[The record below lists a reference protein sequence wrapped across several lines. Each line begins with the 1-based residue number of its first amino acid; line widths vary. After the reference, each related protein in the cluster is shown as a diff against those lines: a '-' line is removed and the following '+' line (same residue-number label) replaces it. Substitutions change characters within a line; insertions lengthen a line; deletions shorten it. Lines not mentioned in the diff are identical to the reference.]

1 MIQNKHKLAFLL
13 CLLLMATTA
22 FGASEA
28 EYKKLAKTWTLRAD
42 GSQEFRYNMELT
54 LFTHTAM
61 NGTYG
66 ESFIVYNPQY
76 QELKINSSYTRQKDG
91 TIIKTPDNAFVEV
104 LPRNAAD
111 APAYNHL
118 KEMVVVHTGLEL
130 GATIYLDYTVT
141 SRPGYLPEVDV
152 FEELLQTS
160 PVKEYTL
167 SIVTPETKEVAFTL
181 ANNNAKPSVK
191 QGNGVRTTTWT
202 LRNLPAS
209 SRAPFVSVRN
219 GDVPFLAATTY
230 ASEGEALATL
240 SKQFNPAGDL
250 QLTTLAESLTE
261 GKDKD
266 EDKLQAIL
274 EYTTNH
280 VASNRLT
287 LDQTGYRLRPADAVM
302 STAYGTEAEKANLLA
317 GLLAGAGFKAEPMAT
332 YQAHAEKGLALK
344 AIDQLLVSCMVN
356 GEMYLFSPSSTRRP
370 QTVNF
375 DRTPLFSL
383 TTGQPVAVAVPTLED
398 YQIKNDITLTFK
410 KDGNLMTMTKGSI
423 GKEILPY
430 FTTGNMGTPAS
441 LNVQNGY
448 ATIILPDDAS
458 GFSHLPY
465 GYLNSQRKENILI
478 PRPVSEIYTYTIE
491 CPENM
496 QLRTPQADKTI
507 SNAAGKLTIA
517 VKTNGRTVTVTRS
530 LELNKQLYTPAEYKE
545 LRQLLTEW
553 SDVNGK
559 TLLFSVR

>member
-1 MIQNKHKLAFLL
+1 M
-13 CLLLMATTA
+13 
-22 FGASEA
+22 
-28 EYKKLAKTWTLRAD
+28 
-42 GSQEFRYNMELT
+42 
-54 LFTHTAM
+54 
-61 NGTYG
+61 
-66 ESFIVYNPQY
+66 
-76 QELKINSSYTRQKDG
+76 
-91 TIIKTPDNAFVEV
+91 
-104 LPRNAAD
+104 
-111 APAYNHL
+111 
-118 KEMVVVHTGLEL
+118 
-130 GATIYLDYTVT
+130 
-141 SRPGYLPEVDV
+141 
-152 FEELLQTS
+152 
-160 PVKEYTL
+160 
-167 SIVTPETKEVAFTL
+167 TPETKEVAFTL

-280 VASNRLT
+280 VANNRLT

-465 GYLNSQRKENILI
+465 GYLNSQRKENLLI

>member
-1 MIQNKHKLAFLL
+1 MIRNKHKFAFLL
-13 CLLLMATTA
+13 CMLLMTTTV

-28 EYKKLAKTWTLRAD
+28 EYKKLAKTWTLNAD
-42 GSQEFRYNMELT
+42 GSQEFRYDMELT

-76 QELKINSSYTRQKDG
+76 QELKINSSYTKQKDG

-141 SRPGYLPEVDV
+141 SKPGYLPEVDI
-152 FEELLQTS
+152 FEELLQSS

-167 SIVTPETKEVAFTL
+167 TIVIPEAKELAYTL
-181 ANNNAKPSVK
+181 TNNPAKASVK
-191 QGNGVRTTTWT
+191 RSGGTCTTSWT

-209 SRAPFVSVRN
+209 SRAPFVYVKN

-240 SKQFNPAGDL
+240 LKQFNPSGDP

-261 GKDKD
+261 GEKKD
-266 EDKLQAIL
+266 EDKLEAIL

-280 VASNRLT
+280 IANNGLT

-302 STAYGTEAEKANLLA
+302 STAYGTEVEKANLLA
-317 GLLAGAGFKAEPMAT
+317 GLWEGAGFKAEPMAT
-332 YQAHAEKGLALK
+332 YQAYADKGLALK
-344 AIDQLLVSCMVN
+344 AVDQLFVSCMVN
-356 GEMYLFSPSSTRRP
+356 GELYLFSTSSTHRP

-383 TTGQPVAVAVPTLED
+383 QTGKPVAIAVPQD
-398 YQIKNDITLTFK
+398 YQIKSDIAVRF
-410 KDGNLMTMTKGSI
+410 KDGKVTTSTKESV
-423 GKEILPY
+423 GKELMPY
-430 FTTGNMGTPAS
+430 FTTGNSENEQTAP
-441 LNVQNGY
+441 LKVENGY
-448 ATIILPDDAS
+448 ATISLPDAEY

-465 GYLNSQRKENILI
+465 GYLNSQRKENLLI
-478 PRPVSEIYTYTIE
+478 PRPVNEVYTYTIE

-496 QLRTPQADKTI
+496 ELRTPETDKTI
-507 SNAAGKLTIA
+507 RNAAGSLTIS
-517 VKTNGRTVTVTRS
+517 VKKNGRTATVTRS

>member
-1 MIQNKHKLAFLL
+1 MIRNKHKFAFLL
-13 CLLLMATTA
+13 CMLLMTTTV

-28 EYKKLAKTWTLRAD
+28 EYKKLAKTWTLNAD
-42 GSQEFRYNMELT
+42 GSQEFRYDMELT

-76 QELKINSSYTRQKDG
+76 QELKINSSYTKQKDG

-141 SRPGYLPEVDV
+141 SKPGYLPEVDI
-152 FEELLQTS
+152 FEELLQSS

-167 SIVTPETKEVAFTL
+167 TIVTPEVKELAYTL
-181 ANNNAKPSVK
+181 TNNPAKASVK
-191 QGNGVRTTTWT
+191 RSGGTCTTSWT

-209 SRAPFVSVRN
+209 SRAPFVYVKN

-240 SKQFNPAGDL
+240 LKQFNPSGDP

-261 GKDKD
+261 GEKKD
-266 EDKLQAIL
+266 EDKLEAIL

-280 VASNRLT
+280 IANNGLT

-302 STAYGTEAEKANLLA
+302 STAYGTEVEKANLLA
-317 GLLAGAGFKAEPMAT
+317 GLLDGAGFKAEPMAT
-332 YQAHAEKGLALK
+332 YQAYADKGLALK
-344 AIDQLLVSCMVN
+344 AVDQLFVSCMVN
-356 GEMYLFSPSSTRRP
+356 GELYLFSTSSTHRP

-375 DRTPLFSL
+375 DQTPLFSL
-383 TTGQPVAVAVPTLED
+383 QTGKPVAIAVPQD
-398 YQIKNDITLTFK
+398 YQIKSDIAVRF
-410 KDGNLMTMTKGSI
+410 KDGKVTTSTKESV
-423 GKEILPY
+423 GKELMPY
-430 FTTGNMGTPAS
+430 FTTGNSENEQTAP
-441 LNVQNGY
+441 LKEENGY
-448 ATIILPDDAS
+448 ATISLPDAEY

-465 GYLNSQRKENILI
+465 GYLNSQRKENLLI
-478 PRPVSEIYTYTIE
+478 PRPVNEVYTYTIE

-496 QLRTPQADKTI
+496 ELRTPETDKTI
-507 SNAAGKLTIA
+507 RNAAGSLTIS
-517 VKTNGRTVTVTRS
+517 VKKNGRTATVTRS
-530 LELNKQLYTPAEYKE
+530 LELNKQLYTPAEYKD

>member
-1 MIQNKHKLAFLL
+1 MIRNKHKFAFLI
-13 CLLLMATTA
+13 CMLLMTTTV

-28 EYKKLAKTWTLRAD
+28 EYKKLAKTWTLNAD
-42 GSQEFRYNMELT
+42 GSQEFRYDMELT

-76 QELKINSSYTRQKDG
+76 QELKINSSYTKQKDG

-118 KEMVVVHTGLEL
+118 KEMVIVHTGLEL

-141 SRPGYLPEVDV
+141 SKPGYLPEVDI
-152 FEELLQTS
+152 FEELLQSS

-167 SIVTPETKEVAFTL
+167 TIVTPEVKELAYTL
-181 ANNNAKPSVK
+181 TNNPAKASVK
-191 QGNGVRTTTWT
+191 RSGGTCTTSWT

-209 SRAPFVSVRN
+209 SRAPFVYVKN

-230 ASEGEALATL
+230 ASEGDALATL
-240 SKQFNPAGDL
+240 LKQFNPSGDP

-261 GKDKD
+261 GEKKD
-266 EDKLQAIL
+266 EDKLEAIL

-280 VASNRLT
+280 IANNGLT
-287 LDQTGYRLRPADAVM
+287 LDQTGYRLRPADAVI
-302 STAYGTEAEKANLLA
+302 STAYGTEVEKANLLA
-317 GLLAGAGFKAEPMAT
+317 GLLDGAGFKAEPMAT
-332 YQAHAEKGLALK
+332 YQAYADKGLALK
-344 AIDQLLVSCMVN
+344 AVDQLFVSCMVN
-356 GEMYLFSPSSTRRP
+356 GELYLFSTSSTHRP

-383 TTGQPVAVAVPTLED
+383 QTGKPVAIAVPQD
-398 YQIKNDITLTFK
+398 YQIKSDIAVRF
-410 KDGNLMTMTKGSI
+410 KDGKVTTSTKESV
-423 GKEILPY
+423 GKELMPY
-430 FTTGNMGTPAS
+430 FTTGNSENEQTAP
-441 LNVQNGY
+441 LKVENGY
-448 ATIILPDDAS
+448 ATISLPDAEY

-465 GYLNSQRKENILI
+465 GYLNSQRKENLLI
-478 PRPVSEIYTYTIE
+478 PRPVNEVYTYTIE

-496 QLRTPQADKTI
+496 ELRTPETDKTI
-507 SNAAGKLTIA
+507 RNAAGSLTIS
-517 VKTNGRTVTVTRS
+517 VKKNGRTATVTRS

>member
-1 MIQNKHKLAFLL
+1 MIRNKHKFAFLL
-13 CLLLMATTA
+13 CMLLMTTTV

-28 EYKKLAKTWTLRAD
+28 EYKKLAKTWTLNAD
-42 GSQEFRYNMELT
+42 GSQEFRYDMELT

-66 ESFIVYNPQY
+66 ESFLVYNPQY
-76 QELKINSSYTRQKDG
+76 QELKINSSYTKQKDG

-141 SRPGYLPEVDV
+141 SKPGYLPEVDI
-152 FEELLQTS
+152 FEELLQSS

-167 SIVTPETKEVAFTL
+167 TIVIPEAKELAYTL
-181 ANNNAKPSVK
+181 TNNPAKASVK
-191 QGNGVRTTTWT
+191 RSGGTCTTSWT

-209 SRAPFVSVRN
+209 SRAPFVYVKN

-240 SKQFNPAGDL
+240 LKQFNPSGDP

-261 GKDKD
+261 GEKKD
-266 EDKLQAIL
+266 EDKLEAIL

-280 VASNRLT
+280 IANNGLT
-287 LDQTGYRLRPADAVM
+287 LDQTGYRLRPADAVI
-302 STAYGTEAEKANLLA
+302 STAYGTEVEKANLLA
-317 GLLAGAGFKAEPMAT
+317 GLLDGAGFKAEPMAT
-332 YQAHAEKGLALK
+332 YQAYADKGLALK
-344 AIDQLLVSCMVN
+344 AVDQLFVSCMVN
-356 GEMYLFSPSSTRRP
+356 GELYLFSTSSTHRP

-375 DRTPLFSL
+375 DQTPLFSL
-383 TTGQPVAVAVPTLED
+383 QTGKPVAIAVPQD
-398 YQIKNDITLTFK
+398 YQIKSDIAVRF
-410 KDGNLMTMTKGSI
+410 KDGKVTTSTKESV
-423 GKEILPY
+423 GKELMPY
-430 FTTGNMGTPAS
+430 FTTGNSENEQTAP
-441 LNVQNGY
+441 LKVENGY
-448 ATIILPDDAS
+448 ATISLPDAEY

-465 GYLNSQRKENILI
+465 GYLNSQRKENLLI
-478 PRPVSEIYTYTIE
+478 PRPVNEVYTYTIE

-496 QLRTPQADKTI
+496 ELRTPETDKTI
-507 SNAAGKLTIA
+507 RNAAGSLTIS
-517 VKTNGRTVTVTRS
+517 VKKNGRTATVTRS

>member
-1 MIQNKHKLAFLL
+1 M
-13 CLLLMATTA
+13 
-22 FGASEA
+22 
-28 EYKKLAKTWTLRAD
+28 
-42 GSQEFRYNMELT
+42 
-54 LFTHTAM
+54 
-61 NGTYG
+61 
-66 ESFIVYNPQY
+66 
-76 QELKINSSYTRQKDG
+76 
-91 TIIKTPDNAFVEV
+91 
-104 LPRNAAD
+104 
-111 APAYNHL
+111 
-118 KEMVVVHTGLEL
+118 
-130 GATIYLDYTVT
+130 
-141 SRPGYLPEVDV
+141 
-152 FEELLQTS
+152 
-160 PVKEYTL
+160 
-167 SIVTPETKEVAFTL
+167 
-181 ANNNAKPSVK
+181 
-191 QGNGVRTTTWT
+191 
-202 LRNLPAS
+202 
-209 SRAPFVSVRN
+209 
-219 GDVPFLAATTY
+219 
-230 ASEGEALATL
+230 
-240 SKQFNPAGDL
+240 
-250 QLTTLAESLTE
+250 
-261 GKDKD
+261 
-266 EDKLQAIL
+266 
-274 EYTTNH
+274 
-280 VASNRLT
+280 
-287 LDQTGYRLRPADAVM
+287 
-302 STAYGTEAEKANLLA
+302 
-317 GLLAGAGFKAEPMAT
+317 
-332 YQAHAEKGLALK
+332 
-344 AIDQLLVSCMVN
+344 
-356 GEMYLFSPSSTRRP
+356 
-370 QTVNF
+370 NF

-465 GYLNSQRKENILI
+465 GYLNSQRKENLLI

>member
-1 MIQNKHKLAFLL
+1 MIRNKHKFAFLL
-13 CLLLMATTA
+13 CMLLMTTTV

-28 EYKKLAKTWTLRAD
+28 EYKKLAKTWTLNAD
-42 GSQEFRYNMELT
+42 GSQEFRYDMELT

-76 QELKINSSYTRQKDG
+76 QELKINSSYTKQKDG

-141 SRPGYLPEVDV
+141 SKPGYLPEVDI
-152 FEELLQTS
+152 FEELLQSS

-167 SIVTPETKEVAFTL
+167 TIVIPEAKELAYTL
-181 ANNNAKPSVK
+181 TNNPAKASVK
-191 QGNGVRTTTWT
+191 RSGGTCTTSWT

-209 SRAPFVSVRN
+209 SRAPFVYVKN

-240 SKQFNPAGDL
+240 LKQFNPSGDP

-261 GKDKD
+261 GEKKD
-266 EDKLQAIL
+266 EDKLEAIL

-280 VASNRLT
+280 IANNGLT

-302 STAYGTEAEKANLLA
+302 STAYGTEVEKANLLA
-317 GLLAGAGFKAEPMAT
+317 GLLDGAGFKAEPMAT
-332 YQAHAEKGLALK
+332 YQAYADKGLALK
-344 AIDQLLVSCMVN
+344 AVDQLFVSCMVN
-356 GEMYLFSPSSTRRP
+356 GELYLFSTSSTHRP

-383 TTGQPVAVAVPTLED
+383 QTGKPVAIAVPQD
-398 YQIKNDITLTFK
+398 YQIKSDIAVRF
-410 KDGNLMTMTKGSI
+410 KDGKVTTSTKESV
-423 GKEILPY
+423 GKELMPY
-430 FTTGNMGTPAS
+430 FTTGNSENEQTAP
-441 LNVQNGY
+441 LKVENGY
-448 ATIILPDDAS
+448 ATISLPDAEY

-465 GYLNSQRKENILI
+465 GYLNSQRKENLLI
-478 PRPVSEIYTYTIE
+478 PRPVNEVYTYTIE

-496 QLRTPQADKTI
+496 ELRTPETDKTI
-507 SNAAGKLTIA
+507 RNAAGSLTIS
-517 VKTNGRTVTVTRS
+517 VKKNGRTATVTRS
-530 LELNKQLYTPAEYKE
+530 LELNKQLYTPAEYKD